1 MIKANLKKSVL
12 ISLWLGFLTFPIL
25 VIQVNTIEKTIIW
38 NWQNLFYMIIASYIL
53 SFLWNMAIDRR
64 ALGIKKKNL
73 FTTYTEKV
81 RTIFNERLVVR
92 NTSLALVTLF
102 IMLFPFFSSLYQ
114 VSIMNTA
121 LMYVMLGLGLN
132 IVVGLGGI
140 LNLGYIA
147 FFLMGSYSYA
157 LLNQHFGL
165 NFWFALPI
173 GGLIS
178 CIFGILISIPVLRLR
193 GDYLAIVTLAFGEIT
208 RIVIENWGSLTGGP
222 SGIRSIP
229 RPKIPGI
236 TLNLMNTTRLV
247 FFIMILLSALTII
260 ITIRLK
266 DSRIGRALIAMRE
279 DEIACQAM
287 GINTTKMKV
296 TAFALGAVFAGVAGV
311 VFAANTTFIN
321 PASFTIWESV
331 IVLCIVVLG
340 GMGSIPGVIFAALV
354 LKLLPEYLRAFSS
367 YRMLVFGALMV
378 IMMVFKPDGLIPERR
393 KHYTFGET
401 KTPSS
406 SAGSKQAKEEN

>member
-1 MIKANLKKSVL
+1 MIKKNLKKSVL
-12 ISLWLGFLTFPIL
+12 ISLWLGFLTFPIM
-25 VIQVNTIEKTIIW
+25 VIQVNTIEKTIKW
-38 NWQNLFYMIIASYIL
+38 NWMNLLFMIVASYVL
-53 SFLWNMAIDRR
+53 SFIWNMAIDRR
-64 ALGIKKKNL
+64 ALGIKTKNIL
-73 FTTYTEKV
+73 TVYA
-81 RTIFNERLVVR
+81 ERVR
-92 NTSLALVTLF
+92 NIFTERAIIKNSSMGLILLF
-102 IMLFPFFSSLYQ
+102 ILLFPFFSSLYQ

-147 FFLMGSYSYA
+147 FFAMGSYSYA
-157 LLNQHFGL
+157 LLNQYFGL

-173 GGLIS
+173 GGLLS
-178 CIFGILISIPVLRLR
+178 CVFGILLSVPVLRLR

-208 RIVIENWGSLTGGP
+208 RIVLENWGSFTGGP

-229 RPKIPGI
+229 RPKIPGL

-393 KHYTFGET
+393 KHYTFSATGTAAPT
-401 KTPSS
+401 KAP
-406 SAGSKQAKEEN
+406 KNVKEED